1 MTALNNS
8 LSHYYTDNKMN
19 IVITGSS
26 SGIGREVALRLSDSP
41 QNRIY
46 AIARGTKSLQ
56 SLSGAARHENIIA
69 VPMDI
74 TSGQSALR
82 ELKNRLKR
90 ETGRLDI
97 LINNAGHLVNKPFE
111 DHSEAVIASSLSVN
125 FVSAA
130 MLTAELLPL
139 MERGSHVVNIGSMGG
154 FQGSLKFPG
163 LSWYSATKGALA
175 ILTECLAAEYSER
188 GISFNCLCPGAVQ
201 TEMFSK
207 AFPGFS
213 APVSAADMASFIA
226 DFAVNGKRF
235 FNGKILPVALS
246 SP

>member
-1 MTALNNS
+1 
-8 LSHYYTDNKMN
+8 MN

-26 SGIGREVALRLSDSP
+26 SGIGREVALRLSDYP

-46 AIARGTKSLQ
+46 SIARDKKSLE
-56 SLSGAARHENIIA
+56 SLAGDSRNNNIIA
-69 VPMDI
+69 VSMDI
-74 TSGQSALR
+74 TSGQSSLR

-90 ETGRLDI
+90 EIGKLDI

-111 DHSEAVIASSLSVN
+111 DHSEADIASTLSVN

-130 MLTAELLPL
+130 MLTSELLPL

-201 TEMFSK
+201 TEMFGR
-207 AFPGFS
+207 AFPGFT

-226 DFAVNGKRF
+226 DFAINGNKF

-246 SP
+246 AP